1 MDGSQEI
8 EFVEFVDV
16 LTGKVP
22 LDGSVR
28 NTKHTIGGG
37 GRSILEIRQQF
48 NSSEPCFR
56 PELPTAYADGASAAL
71 LALDL

>member
-1 MDGSQEI
+1 MQVGLVDVDGSQEI
-8 EFVEFVDV
+8 EFVEFAGV

-37 GRSILEIRQQF
+37 GRSIREIREQF
-48 NSSEPCFR
+48 NSSEPRFR
-56 PELPTAYADGASAAL
+56 PEPPHRAR
-71 LALDL
+71 